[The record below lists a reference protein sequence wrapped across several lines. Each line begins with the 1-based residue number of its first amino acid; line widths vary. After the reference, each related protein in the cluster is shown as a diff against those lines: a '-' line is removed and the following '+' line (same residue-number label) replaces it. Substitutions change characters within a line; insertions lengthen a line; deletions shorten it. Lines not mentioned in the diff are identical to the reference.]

1 MELWIFK
8 SSLFHSQISDK
19 SRTYY
24 WKTFFQHRQYLGLWE
39 YLISAPSYQWWEH
52 LCIAVHASINHIKI
66 DRVIISVF
74 LNICSLYISEFH
86 LSLYVVNKG
95 ISDVSSF
102 CNGSIGWLT
111 FRPRVMYFKLSVS
124 KDPPLLI
131 RLFRNL
137 LPKGFCVMLAWLC
150 EDKKS
155 NIRTKL
161 RFYLRFISIADKY
174 ELMKN
179 IEEMY
184 FEIEAYDLLIFS
196 LFSIYTNYQF

>member
-1 MELWIFK
+1 
-8 SSLFHSQISDK
+8 
-19 SRTYY
+19 
-24 WKTFFQHRQYLGLWE
+24 
-39 YLISAPSYQWWEH
+39 
-52 LCIAVHASINHIKI
+52 
-66 DRVIISVF
+66 
-74 LNICSLYISEFH
+74 
-86 LSLYVVNKG
+86 
-95 ISDVSSF
+95 
-102 CNGSIGWLT
+102 
-111 FRPRVMYFKLSVS
+111 
-124 KDPPLLI
+124 
-131 RLFRNL
+131 
-137 LPKGFCVMLAWLC
+137 MLAWLC

>member
-1 MELWIFK
+1 MRIPNF
-8 SSLFHSQISDK
+8 STFISMMGTSLYCC
-19 SRTYY
+19 TC
-24 WKTFFQHRQYLGLWE
+24 QYK
-39 YLISAPSYQWWEH
+39 SYQDWQGDH
-52 LCIAVHASINHIKI
+52 LCIS
-66 DRVIISVF
+66 D
-74 LNICSLYISEFH
+74 FH

-102 CNGSIGWLT
+102 CNGSIDWLT

-131 RLFRNL
+131 RLFRKL

-155 NIRTKL
+155 NIRRKL
-161 RFYLRFISIADKY
+161 RFYFGFISIADKY

-179 IEEMY
+179 IEEIY
-184 FEIEAYDLLIFS
+184 FEIEAYDFLIFS
-196 LFSIYTNYQF
+196 LFSIYANYQF